1 MSLGRQRIEK
11 CAWCYF
17 LLEKFPAGYGSNSGF
32 TGSNVISTL
41 KVVHV
46 NVQDHDGRSS
56 VNLCSDSGCR
66 VVFSPS
72 NSRFGK
78 VVTHFLIPLP
88 KEMPGQSSGCRW
100 PSRIDL
106 HPDKGRDSLSCQMT
120 WYSWRGRGS
129 SFTKGWKWWRGP
141 HRDPPQMNVG
151 LSKKNPKQS
160 FIISHYS
167 KM

>member
-1 MSLGRQRIEK
+1 MLDVIFYWK
-11 CAWCYF
+11 NF
-17 LLEKFPAGYGSNSGF
+17 LLVTAATQASQAAMKYQLLK
-32 TGSNVISTL
+32 L
-41 KVVHV
+41 KVIHM

-88 KEMPGQSSGCRW
+88 KEMPGQSSGCTW

-120 WYSWRGRGS
+120 WYS
-129 SFTKGWKWWRGP
+129 
-141 HRDPPQMNVG
+141 
-151 LSKKNPKQS
+151 
-160 FIISHYS
+160 
-167 KM
+167 